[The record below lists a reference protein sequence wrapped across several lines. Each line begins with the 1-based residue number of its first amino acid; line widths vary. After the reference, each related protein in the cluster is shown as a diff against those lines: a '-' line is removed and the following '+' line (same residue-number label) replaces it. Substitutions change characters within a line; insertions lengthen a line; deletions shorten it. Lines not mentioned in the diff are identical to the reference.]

1 LGQKV
6 ILNCSP
12 KVYVLTALGDG
23 KADDTT
29 AINNAINKGGRCE
42 PGKCNSTTTTPA
54 IVYFPAGT
62 YKISSSIID
71 YYHTQLIGN
80 PNNLTV
86 LQATSDF
93 KGFGLIDGNRYAAG
107 GVLGF
112 GATNVFYRQV
122 RNFVFDMRNVS
133 AKNSV
138 TGIHWPTAQATSLQN
153 CVFKMSDEP
162 GTQHQ
167 GMFIESGM

>member
-1 LGQKV
+1 VQKV
-6 ILNCSP
+6 IHNCS
-12 KVYVLTALGDG
+12 VDDCVLKTLGDG
-23 KADDTT
+23 HADDTT
-29 AINNAINKGGRCE
+29 AINNAIKDGGRCE
-42 PGKCNSTTTTPA
+42 PSKCNSTTTTPA

-71 YYHTQLIGN
+71 YYYTQLIGN
-80 PNNLTV
+80 PNNLSI

-107 GVLGF
+107 GKLGF

-133 AKNSV
+133 AKNSIA
-138 TGIHWPTAQATSLQN
+138 GIHWPTAQATSLQN
-153 CVFKMSDEP
+153 CVFKMSDES

-167 GMFIESGM
+167 GMFIEDGK

>member
-1 LGQKV
+1 
-6 ILNCSP
+6 
-12 KVYVLTALGDG
+12 VLKTLGDG
-23 KADDTT
+23 HADDTT
-29 AINNAINKGGRCE
+29 AINNAIKDGGRCE
-42 PGKCNSTTTTPA
+42 PSKCNSTTTTPA

-71 YYHTQLIGN
+71 YYYTQLIGN
-80 PNNLTV
+80 PNNLSI

-107 GVLGF
+107 GKLGF

-133 AKNSV
+133 AKNSIA
-138 TGIHWPTAQATSLQN
+138 GIHWPTAQATSLQN
-153 CVFKMSDEP
+153 CVFKMSDES

-167 GMFIESGM
+167 GIFIEDGK